1 MAYKDIKR
9 DFDDIKENSEEFFH
23 SSLQYYRLLGFKIG
37 AKAGSAFMTLILL
50 ALFLMMT
57 LLFLSLS
64 AAFAI
69 GSALE
74 STPLGFLIVGGGYI
88 LVTLIA
94 YFCRKSI
101 VEKPVIKKLSEIIF
115 ND

>member
-9 DFDDIKENSEEFFH
+9 DFGDIKENSEEFFH
-23 SSLQYYRLLGFKIG
+23 SSFQYYRLLGFKIS
-37 AKAGSAFMTLILL
+37 AKAGSVFMTFILL
-50 ALFLMMT
+50 ALFLMMIFI
-57 LLFLSLS
+57 FLSLS

-69 GSALE
+69 GSTLE

-88 LVTLIA
+88 LATLIV

-101 VEKPVIKKLSEIIF
+101 VEKLVIKKLSEIIF